1 LERKAIEYE
10 RLKRGWSKDLT
21 DQQREE
27 IMVDFDTK
35 YIDGY
40 DDEEE
45 KFDGGY
51 DDEPLVEVEDEFGR
65 TRMVKAS
72 RIRRPLTPEE
82 KLRPYSPFLKQ
93 RPTFRTN
100 VIYGDYMPTF
110 QVDEDKAREINERED
125 KGAALHTLCSKTYSP
140 SGRCTLRSERRS
152 KKSRSRTLYVLGR

>member
-1 LERKAIEYE
+1 MGTNELAESRRALERKAIEYE

-110 QVDEDKAREINERED
+110 EVDEDKVDEINKRED
-125 KGAALHTLCSKTYSP
+125 KGALPHPVSK
-140 SGRCTLRSERRS
+140 G
-152 KKSRSRTLYVLGR
+152 